1 MPQVKGTVEGIILSG
16 TIDLSRCCCRTIFP
30 LCSKFAAERS
40 DIHSG
45 SQVMSIKL
53 FGFIEPAE
61 ENRYC
66 VFGAQL
72 EDDENVFFH
81 ITHASNKQAIITN
94 VFKSAKELGVGELE
108 SVSYAK
114 RSSGC
119 FANLGTHLQEEY
131 VIFAVRF
138 TLEELKEVAVNP
150 SDIHVYKKHLQPEKL
165 GVVHL
170 PKGLQLS

>member
-1 MPQVKGTVEGIILSG
+1 
-16 TIDLSRCCCRTIFP
+16 
-30 LCSKFAAERS
+30 
-40 DIHSG
+40 
-45 SQVMSIKL
+45 MSIEI
-53 FGFIEPAE
+53 FGFIEPTE

-66 VFGAQL
+66 VFDAQL

-81 ITHASNKQAIITN
+81 MTHASNKQAIIAIG
-94 VFKSAKELGVGELE
+94 FKSAKELGVGELE

-119 FANLGTHLQEEY
+119 FANLGTHLQEEH

-138 TLEELKEVAVNP
+138 TPEELKEVAVNP

-165 GVVHL
+165 GIVHL
-170 PKGLQLS
+170 PKGLRLS

>member
-1 MPQVKGTVEGIILSG
+1 MCIEV
-16 TIDLSRCCCRTIFP
+16 
-30 LCSKFAAERS
+30 
-40 DIHSG
+40 
-45 SQVMSIKL
+45 
-53 FGFIEPAE
+53 FGLIEPTE

-66 VFGAQL
+66 VFDAEL

-81 ITHASNKQAIITN
+81 MTHASNKQAIITN
-94 VFKSAKELGVGELE
+94 GFKSAKELGVGELE

-119 FANLGTHLQEEY
+119 FANLGVHLQEEH

-138 TLEELKEVAVNP
+138 TPEQLKEVAVNP
-150 SDIHVYKKHLQPEKL
+150 SDIHVYKEHLQPEML

-170 PKGLQLS
+170 PEGLRLA

>member
-1 MPQVKGTVEGIILSG
+1 
-16 TIDLSRCCCRTIFP
+16 
-30 LCSKFAAERS
+30 
-40 DIHSG
+40 
-45 SQVMSIKL
+45 MSIEI
-53 FGFIEPAE
+53 FGFIEPTE

-66 VFGAQL
+66 VFDAQL

-81 ITHASNKQAIITN
+81 MTHASNKQAIIAN
-94 VFKSAKELGVGELE
+94 GFKSAKELGVGELE

-119 FANLGTHLQEEY
+119 FANLGTHLQEEH

-138 TLEELKEVAVNP
+138 TPEELKEAAVNP

-165 GVVHL
+165 GIVHL
-170 PKGLQLS
+170 PKGLRLS